1 MVNGKYAKMMGMI
14 LALNF
19 ESLAIFMGCWYVGG
33 WLNEKYP
40 KEGFDWQNILIIVGI
55 LGIIWS
61 WTRFVGIL
69 RAQMNKLSEDDTIK
83 PSTKNPND

>member
-1 MVNGKYAKMMGMI
+1 MINGKYAKMMGMI

-19 ESLAIFMGCWYVGG
+19 ESLAIFMGCWYLGG
-33 WLNEKYP
+33 WLNENHP
-40 KEGFDWQNILIIVGI
+40 TESFDWQNVLIVVGI

-69 RAQMNKLSEDDTIK
+69 RAQMKKMSEKDD
-83 PSTKNPND
+83 PSP